1 MAYVVISLS
10 DIFLTLSSTKYLS
23 MLFAYS
29 VQNIYTCCTIEKM
42 IQEIWMSGGSR

>member
-23 MLFAYS
+23 MLFAYL
-29 VQNIYTCCTIEKM
+29 E
-42 IQEIWMSGGSR
+42 SRICILVALLKK